1 MSKVERSRMSGKPT
15 NKTTTAMTRSGGSA
29 ERERTQV
36 AIQMLVNKGWDEAV
50 NAKQTTTLEE
60 SGNVVQDKDLL
71 IGVPMLIV
79 ETRFTISKQ
88 YGTPFVS
95 VTAMLKTGE
104 VIIFNDGSTGIC
116 KQLDGIEVSPEK
128 PLHVPGGLRRS
139 DYDVEGPNKTMIKA
153 STYYLSG
160 SRSSAEIKGLNRN
173 TAPANGRALR
183 A

>member
-1 MSKVERSRMSGKPT
+1 MSKVERSRMTSKPAT
-15 NKTTTAMTRSGGSA
+15 KTTAMTRGGGA
-29 ERERTQV
+29 DRERTQA
-36 AIQMLVNKGWDEAV
+36 AIQMLVNKGFDAAV
-50 NAKQTTTLEE
+50 NSQHTTTLEE

-88 YGTPFVS
+88 FGSPFVS

-139 DYDVEGPNKTMIKA
+139 DYEVEGPNKTMIKA

-160 SRSSAEIKGLNRN
+160 SRSSSEIKGLNRN
-173 TAPANGRALR
+173 TTPANGRALR

>member
-1 MSKVERSRMSGKPT
+1 MGKVKDSMMSGKGSP
-15 NKTTTAMTRSGGSA
+15 KSKAMVRGSDDRSQKQA
-29 ERERTQV
+29 
-36 AIQMLVNKGWDEAV
+36 AIQMLANKGWDAAV
-50 NAKQTTTLEE
+50 NSQNTTTLEE

-71 IGVPMLIV
+71 CGVPMLIV
-79 ETRFTISKQ
+79 DTRFSVSKQ

-116 KQLDGIEVSPEK
+116 KQLDGIDVSPEA

-139 DYDVEGPNKTMIKA
+139 DYDYEDPKTGKKIGA

-160 SRSSAEIKGLNRN
+160 ARGSSEIKGLNRN
-173 TAPANGRALR
+173 TSPANGRALR